1 MPPLEREDLVIS
13 VEMLRSHSAGSVL
26 FSDACVSTEVT
37 YCKSVANEEGK
48 SSLNRNHHPDG
59 FFPHGQDSITPNFT
73 PLLYIVNHGVTAL
86 PSSHPG
92 SGPVSAT
99 IFFCPEFIFWYLQ

>member
-37 YCKSVANEEGK
+37 YCKSVTNEEGK
-48 SSLNRNHHPDG
+48 SSLNRNYGFAPHPG
-59 FFPHGQDSITPNFT
+59 RDSITPNFT
-73 PLLYIVNHGVTAL
+73 PLYCK
-86 PSSHPG
+86 PREHP
-92 SGPVSAT
+92 PK
-99 IFFCPEFIFWYLQ
+99 